1 MNNVLGLAELVID
14 DDTERGLFGT
24 PSFSCGQTSAV
35 SDHC

>member
-1 MNNVLGLAELVID
+1 MQNVLALVNLVVA

-24 PSFSCGQTSAV
+24 EAVSCGQTSAV